1 MTDYT
6 NSEIDQMI
14 DEILTPETDPDME
27 TRTCI
32 RCLRPY
38 QAKVRSYRKYCPD
51 CLKALRQI
59 GGSKS
64 KPNAK
69 AKAEPAQEP
78 PAVSGCQ
85 NKPAPILTV
94 RRLMELLET
103 VPQPDHVQVLVNGCL
118 AESVELRSR
127 WTPGEDK
134 TDTLYIWEGGCGK
147 I

>member
-59 GGSKS
+59 GGRNG
-64 KPNAK
+64 KPNTK
-69 AKAEPAQEP
+69 TKTEPAPE
-78 PAVSGCQ
+78 
-85 NKPAPILTV
+85 PAPEPIPTAQLTV
-94 RRLMELLET
+94 GELIKLIDILDKDCPVYGVDGIEFTSVWSAKTGEIVRVLKIRR
-103 VPQPDHVQVLVNGCL
+103 D
-118 AESVELRSR
+118 A
-127 WTPGEDK
+127 DA
-134 TDTLYIWEGGCGK
+134 
-147 I
+147 